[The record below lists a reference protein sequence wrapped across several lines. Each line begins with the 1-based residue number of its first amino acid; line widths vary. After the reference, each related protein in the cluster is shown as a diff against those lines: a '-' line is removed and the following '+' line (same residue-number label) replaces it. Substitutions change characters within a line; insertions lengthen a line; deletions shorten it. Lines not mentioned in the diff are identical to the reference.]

1 MLHIITNFE
10 LSDKNKDVLNEFN
23 TYYNSW
29 IDSCIN
35 DLSFMEMQSKLLCL
49 LQYIHK
55 SIKINNGLLQMC
67 KLTPNIKLRYISDET
82 NSVVQI
88 CQQEQGQSSNAQ
100 DPLQQVVNEE
110 ETLMQDTNNENT
122 TTDDEINNQ
131 YEILELGEMLITC
144 ITHYASVFE
153 QSDFENLG
161 GPMNRIVENTE
172 KIESLQKILYEYRDL
187 EAIFSD

>member
-88 CQQEQGQSSNAQ
+88 CQQEQGQSSNTQ

>member
-82 NSVVQI
+82 TSVVQI
-88 CQQEQGQSSNAQ
+88 CQQEHGQSSNTQ

-122 TTDDEINNQ
+122 TTNDEINNQ